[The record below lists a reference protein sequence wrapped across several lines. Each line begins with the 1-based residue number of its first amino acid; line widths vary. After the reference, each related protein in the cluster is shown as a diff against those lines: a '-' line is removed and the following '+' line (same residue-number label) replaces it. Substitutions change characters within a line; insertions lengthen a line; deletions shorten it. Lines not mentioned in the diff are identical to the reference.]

1 LGHDLEASAR
11 SDPSILLAAKNLAG
25 KIPSLAKALMESHPH
40 IGQSQPGPA
49 RGYIQN
55 GKFRVR
61 SQTLDDGSL
70 IQPTDDA
77 RKSIAK
83 ILRKSGFEEAPI
95 RKAVVAL
102 DEAPEDEKVE
112 IIPGLMVA
120 KWSIQKVMM
129 DLSKAKMMD
138 PLIPAKTAYEFLA
151 CHIGNAIYDDAQQL
165 FEIRKALL
173 KMGGLSEAIRVDRL
187 SSNSYEPFHGICFEG
202 NDPYAKVQIRL
213 FGWLAFRVHFLRLSI
228 GGPRFVY
235 THKLD
240 KGIERVDVIDE

>member
-1 LGHDLEASAR
+1 
-11 SDPSILLAAKNLAG
+11 
-25 KIPSLAKALMESHPH
+25 MESHLH

-83 ILRKSGFEEAPI
+83 ILRKSGYEGAPI
-95 RKAVVAL
+95 RKAVAAL

-112 IIPGLMVA
+112 IIPGLTVA
-120 KWSIQKVMM
+120 KWSVQKVVM
-129 DLSKAKMMD
+129 DFSKAQMMD

-151 CHIGNAIYDDAQQL
+151 CHVGNAIYEDAQQL
-165 FEIRKALL
+165 SGIRKALL
-173 KMGGLSEAIRVDRL
+173 KMGCWSEIIRVDRL
-187 SSNSYEPFHGICFEG
+187 SSNNYEPFHGICFEG

-213 FGWLAFRVHFLRLSI
+213 FGWLAFRVHFLNLAI

-240 KGIERVDVIDE
+240 TGIERVDVIDD

>member
-1 LGHDLEASAR
+1 
-11 SDPSILLAAKNLAG
+11 
-25 KIPSLAKALMESHPH
+25 MESHPH
-40 IGQSQPGPA
+40 IGQSQPGPI

-70 IQPTDDA
+70 IQPSDDA

-83 ILRKSGFEEAPI
+83 ILRKSGYEEAPI
-95 RKAVVAL
+95 RKAVATL
-102 DEAPEDEKVE
+102 DEVPEDKKVE
-112 IIPGLMVA
+112 IIPGLKVA
-120 KWSIQKVMM
+120 KWSVQKVMM
-129 DLSKAKMMD
+129 DLGKAQVMD

-151 CHIGNAIYDDAQQL
+151 CHIGIAIYDDAQQL
-165 FEIRKALL
+165 FEIREALL
-173 KMGGLSEAIRVDRL
+173 KMGSWSETIRVDRL
-187 SSNSYEPFHGICFEG
+187 SSNRYEPFHGICFEG
-202 NDPYAKVQIRL
+202 NDPYAMVQIRL

-240 KGIERVDVIDE
+240 TGIERVDVIV